1 VRARLSAAGFGKI
14 FSVSRLLTPSM
25 DVTDSFTFALS
36 PNMWARLDVIC
47 DKDGLPKAR
56 VSVIGDRGSIEF
68 DYNSWYEFYIH
79 KEAIIAALTGR
90 KQELCITIPDETY
103 NFIIRTNS
111 AAKGALYFYQQNVK
125 DRFTT
130 HLLLAETAAKTLFG
144 LNDRIKRHFF
154 AVLFKRNSH
163 SFTCPTFFPLNRFN

>member
-1 VRARLSAAGFGKI
+1 
-14 FSVSRLLTPSM
+14 M
-25 DVTDSFTFALS
+25 DVTDIYTDSFTFALS
-36 PNMWARLDVIC
+36 PNMWARLDAIR

-56 VSVIGDRGSIEF
+56 VSIIGDRGSIEF
-68 DYNSWYEFYIH
+68 DSNSWCAFYAH
-79 KEAIIAALTGR
+79 KEVILAALAGR
-90 KQELCITIPDETY
+90 KQESSIDFADETY

-144 LNDRIKRHFF
+144 LNDRINRHFF
-154 AVLFKRNSH
+154 KVLLRNSL
-163 SFTCPTFFPLNRFN
+163 SFTCPTFFPLNRF